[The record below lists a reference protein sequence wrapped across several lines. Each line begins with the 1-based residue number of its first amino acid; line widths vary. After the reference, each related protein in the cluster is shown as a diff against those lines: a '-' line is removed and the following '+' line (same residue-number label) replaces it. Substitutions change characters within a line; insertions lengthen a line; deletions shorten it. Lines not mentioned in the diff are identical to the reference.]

1 MIILKWLEDYLNTP
15 EIELDLATQVLGI
28 FALGLIA
35 FVIINVIA
43 LVLWLVHTYFENH
56 DN

>member
-1 MIILKWLEDYLNTP
+1 MTKILLIFLFGIGAFLILN
-15 EIELDLATQVLGI
+15 
-28 FALGLIA
+28 AL
-35 FVIINVIA
+35 A